1 MLASFLLCDTKVI
14 IGISFD
20 DHGMLRQITCF
31 VLLSTALSA
40 PVKGEH
46 PVRLAVLPL
55 PDTIHDGDTIRL
67 RCGLRYIGTLD
78 LRGRSDVVLH
88 TEGDCG
94 KATVT
99 PAQPIHGWQREGPVW
114 SAAISEE
121 PLMVQ
126 IDDQFISL
134 AHHPNGQDAWLS
146 GEGTAPDRLRVTVP
160 NHDLVGATVVWR
172 PEDWL
177 ILSQRVG
184 GYEGGQLRIVSV
196 PEPDFGFRER
206 TPYYLE
212 GQRWMLDA
220 PGEWVFDH
228 GRLYLWPPD
237 GRSPEGRV
245 WAAPRATAIDARS
258 TRNVRIQGVRISLA
272 ARGIDG
278 SNTQSLTIAD
288 TEIINSFDEAI
299 RVGGTGA
306 HISRVQVLGTRQ
318 HGLRAE
324 DDARDVSVTHSVFE
338 RIGMLGM
345 PLRSKGAIVFEQAR
359 GQLIIHNRIDQS
371 AYLGIRVF
379 RDAVVTDNVITR
391 ACQRLSDCGGIY
403 TFARDKQPLFS
414 RIERNRVSDL
424 RGRLSHAIYLDDFA
438 NAVIIRDNRLSNNPG
453 GVQLHD
459 AFNNLIANNH
469 FSRSAHEHLLFNETA
484 SSHTIT
490 ANRIIGNRFVL
501 ATGVPAYRLW
511 SRHGGAH
518 VLRFASFEKNCYEG
532 PLNRL
537 AQLEGIGWLDA
548 AAWRKTMDEPD
559 PHCLASTA
567 PPQLTR
573 QPKQK

>member
-14 IGISFD
+14 IGILFD
-20 DHGMLRQITCF
+20 DHGMLRQIACF
-31 VLLSTALSA
+31 LLLSTPLCA
-40 PVKGEH
+40 PVRGERQ
-46 PVRLAVLPL
+46 VRLAVLPL

-67 RCGLRYIGTLD
+67 RCGQRYSGTLD
-78 LRGRSDVVLH
+78 LRGRSNVTLR
-88 TEGDCG
+88 TEGDCA

-99 PAQPIHGWQREGPVW
+99 PAQPVVGWQREGPVW
-114 SAAISEE
+114 SAAIADE

-126 IDDQFISL
+126 LDDQFISL
-134 AHHPNGQDAWLS
+134 AHHPNAEDAWLS
-146 GEGTAPDRLRVTVP
+146 GEGMAPDRLRVTVP

-177 ILSQRVG
+177 ILSQRVA
-184 GYEGGQLRIVSV
+184 GYKDGQLRIASL

-212 GQRWMLDA
+212 GQRWMLDT
-220 PGEWVFDH
+220 PGEWVFDQ

-245 WAAPRATAIDARS
+245 WAAPRATAIDARG

-278 SNTQSLTIAD
+278 SNTQSLTITD
-288 TEIINSFDEAI
+288 TEVVNSFDEAI

-306 HISRVQVLGTRQ
+306 RISRVQVLGTRQ

-324 DDARDVSVTHSVFE
+324 DDARDVSVTDSVFE

-359 GQLIIHNRIDQS
+359 GHVIMRNRVDQS
-371 AYLGIRVF
+371 AYLGIRMF

-391 ACQRLSDCGGIY
+391 TCQRLSDCGGIY
-403 TFARDKQPLFS
+403 TFARDKQPLAS
-414 RIERNRVSDL
+414 RIERNQVSGL

-438 NAVIIRDNRLSNNPG
+438 NAVIIRDNRLSDNPG

-469 FSRSAHEHLLFNETA
+469 FSHSVHEHLLFNETA
-484 SSHTIT
+484 SSHAIV
-490 ANRIIGNRFVL
+490 ANTIIGNRFVL

-532 PLNRL
+532 PLDRL

-548 AAWRKTMDEPD
+548 AAWLKSMDEPD
-559 PHCLASTA
+559 PHCSASTA